1 MCVAAQNAH
10 GERWTQNEAQEDD
23 QRTPQERVSEH
34 SLPGPPRTP
43 WRETVNRTVGTRLA
57 EAGVNEAVAAAYLG
71 HTDITTTAKFYQ
83 RIRAE
88 VLRDTVEKLRR
99 TGTE

>member
-1 MCVAAQNAH
+1 M
-10 GERWTQNEAQEDD
+10 
-23 QRTPQERVSEH
+23 
-34 SLPGPPRTP
+34 
-43 WRETVNRTVGTRLA
+43 A
-57 EAGVNEAVAAAYLG
+57 EAGVNEAVASAYLG
-71 HTDITTTAKFYQ
+71 HTDIATTAKFYQ